1 MGPVLLKR
9 ATGLQI
15 CRLHNFFCS
24 DEYGAVTSLP
34 QLFESLV
41 LESVQLV
48 KEAVL
53 AIDNREDDI
62 LEHPT
67 ARANT
72 ELLLQKV
79 NAFGFFH

>member
-1 MGPVLLKR
+1 
-9 ATGLQI
+9 
-15 CRLHNFFCS
+15 
-24 DEYGAVTSLP
+24 VTNLP
-34 QLFESLV
+34 RLFESVV

-62 LEHPT
+62 LEHPV

-72 ELLLQKV
+72 ELLIQKV
-79 NAFGFFH
+79 SDNFSRVSHPFVGTGIGKV

>member
-1 MGPVLLKR
+1 M
-9 ATGLQI
+9 
-15 CRLHNFFCS
+15 FCS

-67 ARANT
+67 ARDNT

>member
-1 MGPVLLKR
+1 
-9 ATGLQI
+9 
-15 CRLHNFFCS
+15 
-24 DEYGAVTSLP
+24 VTSLP

-67 ARANT
+67 ARSNT

-79 NAFGFFH
+79 R